1 MANFPVYNA
10 VINTDDE
17 GISVISFVTSPAT
30 EINALYFSKEESLVF
45 AEEDKQMIT
54 SVVMLADT
62 PIYRRSGDYEY
73 YVKYDK
79 DTLLQMS
86 QKMLKDGTFNTV
98 SFEHDGNI
106 IPAGNI
112 ELVEL
117 YTKDKTKQSPFT
129 DVPDGSIIATYKVI
143 NSELWAELKAHP
155 LSISLEGTFDLVEDM
170 HKYTKQNNMSKIIK
184 TLMSMLKFAEIATDK
199 GQVYYT
205 GEDLAVGL
213 EVFDEGGNPLAD
225 GEYVI
230 DEQHK
235 FTVKDGVVTEVV
247 APEEPEPE
255 EPKEDPEEK
264 QDKDDEKDAKI
275 AELEAL
281 IEEKDAKIAEL
292 EAKIAELEGA
302 ATDKEA
308 EFSAV
313 NAENAELKAKIE
325 EYEKQ
330 TPKSVKDRFAAY
342 SDKKLNKISSI
353 AETIKTIKK

>member
-1 MANFPVYNA
+1 MEKLPVYNA

-30 EINALYFSKEESLVF
+30 EVPALYFSKEESLVF

-62 PIYRRSGDYEY
+62 PIYRRNGDYEY

-86 QKMLKDGTFNTV
+86 QKMLKDGTFNNV
-98 SFEHDGNI
+98 SFEHDGKI
-106 IPAGNI
+106 ITAGTI

-117 YTKDKTKQSPFT
+117 YIKDETKQSPFN

-184 TLMSMLKFAEIATDK
+184 TLMSMLKFAEITTDK

-205 GEDLAVGL
+205 GEELVVGL

-247 APEEPEPE
+247 APEEPEP
-255 EPKEDPEEK
+255 KEDPEEK
-264 QDKDDEKDAKI
+264 QENEDEKDVKI

-313 NAENAELKAKIE
+313 NAKIVELEAKIE
-325 EYEKQ
+325 EYKKQ
-330 TPKSVKDRFAAY
+330 TPESVKDRFAAY